1 MHTVDRAILIT
12 DKDVLI
18 KVIEGCEYCV
28 GSRSWVKIRS
38 EYITNSAGGQLLKD
52 NPSEIIDDNEIAA
65 YRLAQLQREIMTVI
79 EYLEPRYSEQF
90 FGFHKKQRRYICLY
104 CLSVRQQDSFFEYK
118 YMEEVW
124 LNTAQVGLEHQDIV
138 HCIIC
143 EGNYL
148 IKREK
153 CVFCDNDVI
162 DAHNGLCLSCTSSIP
177 KDAELQTSRKV
188 V

>member
-1 MHTVDRAILIT
+1 
-12 DKDVLI
+12 
-18 KVIEGCEYCV
+18 
-28 GSRSWVKIRS
+28 
-38 EYITNSAGGQLLKD
+38 
-52 NPSEIIDDNEIAA
+52 
-65 YRLAQLQREIMTVI
+65 
-79 EYLEPRYSEQF
+79 
-90 FGFHKKQRRYICLY
+90 
-104 CLSVRQQDSFFEYK
+104 
-118 YMEEVW
+118 MEEVW